1 LLAEAVVPK
10 LTKGTIGADGCDIKL
25 EENTE
30 NETVKIR
37 VAVITAAIGI
47 EYRFSFEGSGVE
59 GCGHQFLRFLI
70 NFRILIFLHLLS

>member
-1 LLAEAVVPK
+1 MR
-10 LTKGTIGADGCDIKL
+10 L

-30 NETVKIR
+30 SETEKIR

-59 GCGHQFLRFLI
+59 GCGHQF
-70 NFRILIFLHLLS
+70 